1 MAEDSIPGKLD
12 ALTLRVEKIER
23 AVEENTELTRDIRD
37 AVVAGRIATKV
48 IKWLGAVAA
57 AGSAL
62 WVAFWQ
68 LTHQGKAP

>member
-1 MAEDSIPGKLD
+1 MEDSIPGKLD

-68 LTHQGKAP
+68 LTHHGKTP

>member
-12 ALTLRVEKIER
+12 ALTTRVEHIER
-23 AVEENTELTRDIRD
+23 AVAENTDLTRDIRD
-37 AVVAGRIATKV
+37 AVVAGRVATKV

-62 WVAFWQ
+62 WVAWQ
-68 LTHQGKAP
+68 QMRHGSKP